1 MLTINGTLR
10 HIEFNWRMRW
20 MGRGG
25 SECQESFR
33 LSVDGVDRGR
43 QRDIQVINKHNNIN
57 KMSSCSYL

>member
-1 MLTINGTLR
+1 
-10 HIEFNWRMRW
+10 

-43 QRDIQVINKHNNIN
+43 ERDIQVINKYNNIN
-57 KMSSCSYL
+57 KMSSCSYLGLTVHVGIMSESFAKGCR